1 MKFSPRSS
9 LRQVHL
15 LRLPC
20 LCLLGMSLV
29 GSVLF
34 SSLSMAETL
43 SEVINKAL
51 VSHPQAQAG
60 LSRYRAAIENIDVA
74 WGGWWPSVDV
84 ATGIGGQKKSYP
96 DDQPNEA
103 LGDKSFTRKE
113 ASFSISQNLFSGFNT
128 SRSVDRARHS
138 AAAEYLRLR
147 NTLQD
152 LALDITDV
160 YLKVL
165 ERRDMV
171 QLAEENLE
179 LHNSI
184 LKQIAQRSRQG
195 VARSS
200 DLNQVEGRV
209 ARATVNVINARN
221 NLMDAE
227 SEYYSLVGVMPG
239 DLKQPDTYELAVY
252 ESFDEALQASV
263 KRHPGILATEKDIKA
278 SESEESA
285 TDSSFFPSLD
295 INIDKS
301 WKHNADGQLG
311 THADTTAVLKLSYNL
326 FRGGSDR
333 ARSKESAYRTQESRA
348 QRDRMLRNAEETL
361 RLAWSAREFI
371 GEQMEHLRLHEA
383 SSKKTVKAYQE
394 QFNIGKRTLLDL
406 LDSENELFQ
415 SSRSLTS
422 AVYQE
427 VFARFRIV
435 AATGELLDNLEII
448 LPADWQEQD

>member
-1 MKFSPRSS
+1 MKFNPISS
-9 LRQVHL
+9 SRQVLL
-15 LRLPC
+15 LRLSRS
-20 LCLLGMSLV
+20 CLLGISLA
-29 GSVLF
+29 GSFLF

-51 VSHPQAQAG
+51 ISHPQTQAG
-60 LSRYRAAIENIDVA
+60 LSRYRAATENIDVA
-74 WGGWWPSVDV
+74 WGGWWPSVDIT
-84 ATGIGGQKKSYP
+84 TGIGGQKKSYP
-96 DDQPNEA
+96 DDQPNETV
-103 LGDKSFTRKE
+103 GDKSFTRKE

-128 SRSVDRARHS
+128 SSSVEQARHT

-147 NTLQD
+147 STLQD
-152 LALDITDV
+152 LTLEITDV

-165 ERRDMV
+165 ERREMV
-171 QLAEENLE
+171 ELAEENLK

-221 NLMDAE
+221 NLIDAE
-227 SEYYSLVGVMPG
+227 SEYYSLVGSMPG
-239 DLKQPDTYELAVY
+239 DLEQPDAYKLAVHG
-252 ESFDEALQASV
+252 SFDEALQASV
-263 KRHPGILATEKDIKA
+263 RRHPGILATEKDIKA

-295 INIDKS
+295 VNIDKS

-311 THADTTAVLKLSYNL
+311 THVDTTAVLKLSYNL

-348 QRDRMLRNAEETL
+348 QRDRMLRNVEETL
-361 RLAWSAREFI
+361 RLAWSAHEFV
-371 GEQMEHLRLHEA
+371 GEQMEYLRQHEA

-415 SSRSLTS
+415 SSRNLTS
-422 AVYQE
+422 AIYQE

-435 AATGELLDNLEII
+435 AATGELLDNLEIN
-448 LPADWQEQD
+448 LPVGWHEQE

>member
-1 MKFSPRSS
+1 
-9 LRQVHL
+9 
-15 LRLPC
+15 
-20 LCLLGMSLV
+20 
-29 GSVLF
+29 
-34 SSLSMAETL
+34 MAETL

-84 ATGIGGQKKSYP
+84 TTGIGKQKKDYP
-96 DDQPNEA
+96 KEITSDQDGVTFN
-103 LGDKSFTRKE
+103 RRE

-152 LALDITDV
+152 LTLDITDV

-227 SEYYSLVGVMPG
+227 SEYYSLVGAMPG

-263 KRHPGILATEKDIKA
+263 NRHPGILATEKDIKA

-427 VFARFRIV
+427 LFARFRIV

>member
-1 MKFSPRSS
+1 MKFNPISS
-9 LRQVHL
+9 SRQVLL
-15 LRLPC
+15 LRLSR
-20 LCLLGMSLV
+20 LCLLGISLA
-29 GSVLF
+29 GSFLF

-51 VSHPQAQAG
+51 ISHPQAQAG
-60 LSRYRAAIENIDVA
+60 LSRYRAATENIDVA
-74 WGGWWPSVDV
+74 WGGWWPSVDIT
-84 ATGIGGQKKSYP
+84 TGIGKQKKEYP
-96 DDQPNEA
+96 DDITNDQDGVTYN
-103 LGDKSFTRKE
+103 RRE

-128 SRSVDRARHS
+128 SSNIEQARHS

-152 LALDITDV
+152 LTLEITDV

-165 ERRDMV
+165 ERREMV

-179 LHNSI
+179 LHNAI

-221 NLMDAE
+221 NLVDAE
-227 SEYYSLVGVMPG
+227 SEYYSLVGSMPG
-239 DLKQPDTYELAVY
+239 DLEQPDAYKLAIH
-252 ESFDEALQASV
+252 ESFGEALQASV
-263 KRHPGILATEKDIKA
+263 SRHPGILATEKDIKA
-278 SESEESA
+278 SEADESA
-285 TDSSFFPSLD
+285 NDSSFFPSLD

-301 WKHNADGQLG
+301 WKNNADGQLG
-311 THADTTAVLKLSYNL
+311 THVDTTAVMKLSYNL

-333 ARSKESAYRTQESRA
+333 ARSKESAYRTEESRA
-348 QRDRMLRNAEETL
+348 QRDRMLRNVEETL
-361 RLAWSAREFI
+361 RLAWSAHEFI
-371 GEQMEHLRLHEA
+371 GEQMQHLRQHEA

-415 SSRSLTS
+415 SSSNLTR
-422 AVYQE
+422 AVYQQ

-435 AATGELLDNLEII
+435 AATGELLENLEII
-448 LPADWQEQD
+448 LPVHWHEQE